1 MEKDF
6 VLIYR
11 TTVPF
16 QAEIA
21 RDLLT
26 DNGVNCVVLNQQD
39 SAIPSFGEMKVYVHQ
54 NDREQA
60 LNLLKNLIN

>member
-6 VLIYR
+6 VLIYQ
-11 TTVPF
+11 TTVHY

-21 RDLLT
+21 REVLT
-26 DNGVNCVVLNQQD
+26 DNEINCVVLNQQD
-39 SAIPSFGEMKVYVHQ
+39 SAIPSLGEVEVYVHQ
-54 NDREQA
+54 NDQEQA